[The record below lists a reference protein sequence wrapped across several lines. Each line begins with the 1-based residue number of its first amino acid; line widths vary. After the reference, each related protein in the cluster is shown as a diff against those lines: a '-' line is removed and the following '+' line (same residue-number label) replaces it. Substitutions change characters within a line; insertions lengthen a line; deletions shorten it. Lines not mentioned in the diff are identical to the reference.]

1 MDYKIRTVTTR
12 SKKSAVQVYK
22 IVNRKRQILK
32 HVGSGKTIKE
42 ISALKQQAEN
52 WINLNNP
59 QKNLFKDETDVY
71 FKSYKYLG
79 FTYKYA
85 YEFLEQTFQKFNFHL
100 HTNTLIKDLIIAHI
114 LEPSSKRQNLLNLE
128 QYFGIKHNLSLLYR
142 HLSKFDEKLKVV
154 IEQEVV
160 EIAKEHFNFDFSF
173 VLYDVTTLYFES
185 FKNDEFR
192 VPGFSKDN
200 KHNQPQVVIGLMVT
214 KDGFP
219 VHYEI
224 FKGNTFEGK
233 TFLPSI
239 LKFKEQYDIT
249 SITVVADSAMLSVQN
264 LDELIK
270 HNINYIIAA
279 RLGNLNQQ
287 LTTQIDQQLERK
299 DLNTIRI
306 DDLIVEYRYARYK
319 KDLKE
324 MEKQLEKAKKYDGVK
339 TTKITK
345 LKFLQN
351 TTTTYSLN
359 HKLLERTKI
368 LLGLKGYI
376 TNLNLSDKDI
386 VDYYHNLFKIEAAFR
401 IAKSDLEIRPIYHY
415 KENTIKNHVLICFMC
430 LAMSVYL
437 ELKNQ
442 KSIKVI
448 VKALKAVTDGIILNT
463 KTGQILQ
470 DRSEIKTPL
479 LH

>member
-1 MDYKIRTVTTR
+1 MDYKIRTTKT
-12 SKKSAVQVYK
+12 KSNKLAVQVYK

-32 HVGSGKTIKE
+32 HIGSGKTAKE
-42 ISALKQQAEN
+42 INALKQQAAN
-52 WINLNNP
+52 WINLNSP
-59 QKNLFKDETDVY
+59 QKNLFKDEADTY

-85 YEFLEQTFQKFNFHL
+85 YEFLEQTFRKFNFHL
-100 HTNTLIKDLIIAHI
+100 HTKALIKDLAIAHI

-128 QYFGIKHNLSLLYR
+128 AYFGIRHNLNLLYR
-142 HLSKFDEKLKVV
+142 HLSKFDEKLKVA

-160 EIAKEHFNFDFSF
+160 GIAKEHFNFDFSF

-233 TFLPSI
+233 TFLPNI
-239 LKFKEQYDIT
+239 LSFKEQYNIA
-249 SITVVADSAMLSVQN
+249 SITVVADSAMLSEQN
-264 LDELIK
+264 LDELINHK
-270 HNINYIIAA
+270 INYIIAA
-279 RLGNLNQQ
+279 RLGSLSQQ
-287 LTTQIDQQLERK
+287 LMEKVDQQLERK

-306 DDLIVEYRYARYK
+306 DNLIVEYRQARYK

-324 MEKQLEKAKKYDGVK
+324 MEKQLEKAKKYEGVK
-339 TTKITK
+339 TTKIAK

-351 TTTTYSLN
+351 DATTYSLN
-359 HKLLERTKI
+359 NKLLEKTKL

-376 TNLNLSDKDI
+376 TNLNLPDKDI
-386 VDYYHNLFKIEAAFR
+386 VDYYHNLFKIENAFR

-415 KENTIKNHVLICFMC
+415 KENAIKNHVLICFMC
-430 LAMSVYL
+430 LAMSIYL

-442 KSIKVI
+442 KSIKAI
-448 VKALKAVTDGIILNT
+448 VRALKAVTDGIILNT
-463 KTGQILQ
+463 KTGQILH
-470 DRSEIKTPL
+470 DRSEIKEPL

>member
-1 MDYKIRTVTTR
+1 MSYKIRTIKTK
-12 SKKSAVQVYK
+12 SKRQAVQVYK

-32 HVGSGKTIKE
+32 HIGSGATAKE
-42 ISALKQQAEN
+42 IAGLKQQAEN
-52 WINLNNP
+52 WISLNNP
-59 QKNLFKDETDVY
+59 QKNLFNDETDVY

-85 YEFLEQTFQKFNFHL
+85 YEFLEHTFCKFNFHL
-100 HTNTLIKDLIIAHI
+100 HTKALIKDLVIAHI
-114 LEPSSKRQNLLNLE
+114 LERSSKRQNLLNLE
-128 QYFGIKHNLSLLYR
+128 QYFGIKHNLNCLYR
-142 HLSKFDEKLKVV
+142 HLAKFDEKLKFA

-160 EIAKEHFNFDFSF
+160 RIAKEHFNFDFSF

-185 FKNDEFR
+185 FKNDGFR
-192 VPGFSKDN
+192 VPGFSKDD

-224 FKGNTFEGK
+224 FKGNTFEDK
-233 TFLPSI
+233 TFLPNI
-239 LKFKEQYDIT
+239 LAFKEQHRIA
-249 SITVVADSAMLSVQN
+249 SITVVADSAMLSEQN
-264 LDELIK
+264 LDDLVE

-279 RLGNLNQQ
+279 RLGNLSQP
-287 LTTQIDQQLERK
+287 LMTQIDKQLERK

-306 DDLIVEYRYARYK
+306 DDLIVEYRHARYS

-324 MEKQLEKAKKYDGVK
+324 MEKQLEKAKKYEGVK

-351 TTTTYSLN
+351 GATTYSLN
-359 HKLLERTKI
+359 NKLLEKTKT

-376 TNLNLSDKDI
+376 TNLNLPDKDI
-386 VDYYHNLFKIEAAFR
+386 VNYYHNLFKIENAFR

-430 LAMSVYL
+430 LAMSIYL

-442 KSIKVI
+442 KSIKAI
-448 VKALKAVTDGIILNT
+448 VRALKSVTDAIILNI
-463 KTGQILQ
+463 KTGQILH
-470 DRSEIKTPL
+470 DRTEIKEPL

>member
-1 MDYKIRTVTTR
+1 MDYKIRTVKT
-12 SKKSAVQVYK
+12 KSGKLAIQVYK

-32 HVGSGKTIKE
+32 HVGSGKTAKE
-42 ISALKQQAEN
+42 IGSLKQQAEN

-59 QKNLFKDETDVY
+59 QKNLFKDEADIY
-71 FKSYKYLG
+71 FKNYKYLG

-100 HTNTLIKDLIIAHI
+100 HTKTFIKDLVIAHI

-128 QYFGIKHNLSLLYR
+128 AYFGIKHNLNLLYR
-142 HLSKFDEKLKVV
+142 YLSKFDEKLKIA

-160 EIAKEHFNFDFSF
+160 GIAKEHFNFDFSF

-233 TFLPSI
+233 TFLPNI
-239 LKFKEQYDIT
+239 LSFKEQHNIT
-249 SITVVADSAMLSVQN
+249 SITVVADSAMLSEQN

-270 HNINYIIAA
+270 HKINYIIAA
-279 RLGNLNQQ
+279 RLGSLNQQ
-287 LTTQIDQQLERK
+287 LMAQIGQRLEKK
-299 DLNTIRI
+299 DLHTIRI
-306 DDLIVEYRYARYK
+306 GDLIVEYRHTRYK

-324 MEKQLEKAKKYDGVK
+324 MEKQLEKAKKYEGVK
-339 TTKITK
+339 TTKIAK

-351 TTTTYSLN
+351 DATTYSLN
-359 HKLLERTKI
+359 NKLLEKTKL

-376 TNLNLSDKDI
+376 TNLNLPDKEI
-386 VDYYHNLFKIEAAFR
+386 VDYYHNLFKIENAFR

-430 LAMSVYL
+430 LAMSIYL
-437 ELKNQ
+437 ELQNQ
-442 KSIKVI
+442 KSIKTI
-448 VKALKAVTDGIILNT
+448 VRALKAVTDGIILNT
-463 KTGQILQ
+463 KTGQILH
-470 DRSEIKTPL
+470 DRTEIKEPL

>member
-1 MDYKIRTVTTR
+1 M
-12 SKKSAVQVYK
+12 
-22 IVNRKRQILK
+22 
-32 HVGSGKTIKE
+32 
-42 ISALKQQAEN
+42 
-52 WINLNNP
+52 
-59 QKNLFKDETDVY
+59 
-71 FKSYKYLG
+71 
-79 FTYKYA
+79 
-85 YEFLEQTFQKFNFHL
+85 
-100 HTNTLIKDLIIAHI
+100 
-114 LEPSSKRQNLLNLE
+114 
-128 QYFGIKHNLSLLYR
+128 
-142 HLSKFDEKLKVV
+142 
-154 IEQEVV
+154 V

-239 LKFKEQYDIT
+239 LKFKKQYDIT

-376 TNLNLSDKDI
+376 TNLNLPDKDI

>member
-1 MDYKIRTVTTR
+1 
-12 SKKSAVQVYK
+12 
-22 IVNRKRQILK
+22 
-32 HVGSGKTIKE
+32 
-42 ISALKQQAEN
+42 
-52 WINLNNP
+52 
-59 QKNLFKDETDVY
+59 
-71 FKSYKYLG
+71 
-79 FTYKYA
+79 
-85 YEFLEQTFQKFNFHL
+85 
-100 HTNTLIKDLIIAHI
+100 
-114 LEPSSKRQNLLNLE
+114 
-128 QYFGIKHNLSLLYR
+128 
-142 HLSKFDEKLKVV
+142 
-154 IEQEVV
+154 
-160 EIAKEHFNFDFSF
+160 
-173 VLYDVTTLYFES
+173 
-185 FKNDEFR
+185 
-192 VPGFSKDN
+192 
-200 KHNQPQVVIGLMVT
+200 
-214 KDGFP
+214 
-219 VHYEI
+219 
-224 FKGNTFEGK
+224 
-233 TFLPSI
+233 
-239 LKFKEQYDIT
+239 
-249 SITVVADSAMLSVQN
+249 
-264 LDELIK
+264 
-270 HNINYIIAA
+270 
-279 RLGNLNQQ
+279 
-287 LTTQIDQQLERK
+287 
-299 DLNTIRI
+299 
-306 DDLIVEYRYARYK
+306 
-319 KDLKE
+319 